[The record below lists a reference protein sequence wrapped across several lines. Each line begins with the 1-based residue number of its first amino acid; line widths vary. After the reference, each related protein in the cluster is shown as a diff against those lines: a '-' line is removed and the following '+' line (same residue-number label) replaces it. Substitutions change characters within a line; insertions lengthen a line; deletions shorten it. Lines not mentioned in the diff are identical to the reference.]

1 MPDIRAE
8 AVAAG
13 SRPILHRLPS
23 LGEDCARNLA
33 AEVLEAAQPHLED
46 RESQEKL
53 VEKLRAA
60 FAEYGL
66 SAGQAGGVEGA
77 CAKLIEAAVRSPY
90 PRVPKP
96 RQAPERAP

>member
-1 MPDIRAE
+1 MTELREDAI
-8 AVAAG
+8 VAG
-13 SRPILHRLPS
+13 STPLLRHLPS
-23 LGEDCARNLA
+23 LGEDRCRNLA

-53 VEKLRAA
+53 LEKLRAA